1 LAVAANDFNER
12 ICARVAV
19 ILRDARERQKMSLN
33 SLAQQAGLSRQTIR
47 FIETEQRSPTLM
59 TLLRISAVLGLKIE
73 NVIARARKPGSKP

>member
-1 LAVAANDFNER
+1 
-12 ICARVAV
+12 
-19 ILRDARERQKMSLN
+19 MSLN